1 MVYEELAEENIIK
14 DAEKIQE
21 KIKKELGS
29 RFFISNITHNR
40 NFIKIQ
46 TPFMYLCMDFVYVYV
61 QLPLLSK
68 YYVTD
73 LSETLSRSRVFRY
86 SSNFNIIC
94 EEIKL
99 NYNVNVEDLISWED
113 EDLCDGILKV
123 SQASMLLENAGS
135 LMDILEKRKKGK

>member
-1 MVYEELAEENIIK
+1 MVHEELTEENIIK

-21 KIKKELGS
+21 KIKEELGS
-29 RFFISNITHNR
+29 RFFVSNITYNG
-40 NFIKIQ
+40 NYIKIQ

-61 QLPLLSK
+61 QLPINSK
-68 YYVTD
+68 YYITD

-86 SSNFNIIC
+86 SSRFNIIC

-99 NYNVNVEDLISWED
+99 NYNVNVEDLIYWEG

-123 SQASMLLENAGS
+123 SQASMLLENTGN
-135 LMDILEKRKKGK
+135 LMDIIEKHKGNK